1 MVDITAEAILDSVS
15 SNGGDNARL
24 LTVRCRYP
32 KFIHGEHLRHRTF
45 SFSVSSSR
53 AIPVAKNLAEV
64 RSDELRA
71 GPVWWGREQKGMS
84 SGDELDREKIWPAPY
99 SPKEQAEWEWKMAA
113 LDATTRAWNLQ
124 QLGAHKSIVNR
135 ILEPFLHVNV
145 LVTGTT
151 PGWMNFFGLRL
162 DKAAQPEIRALAE
175 ACWRVWNDSAP
186 RTLKTGEWHL
196 PYADDNDS
204 ICESNVFWEQWDRRK
219 ASGYEGSYVDIRKR
233 LSVARCAH
241 LSYESFET
249 GARMTVE
256 QCLQVYDKLV
266 GSVPIHASPA
276 EHQATPDRMDDPVI
290 VHYSNEPWA
299 HPELG
304 GNLGPGWIQ
313 LRKTLPGEAI
323 APLPEV
329 YR

>member
-1 MVDITAEAILDSVS
+1 MPDITATAILDSVS

-32 KFIHGEHLRHRTF
+32 KFIHGEHLRHRAF

-53 AIPVAKNLAEV
+53 AIPVVKNLAEV

-84 SGDELDREKIWPAPY
+84 SGDELGTEKIWPAPY

-113 LDATTRAWNLQ
+113 LDATTRAWNLHT
-124 QLGAHKSIVNR
+124 LGAHKSIVNR

-151 PGWMNFFGLRL
+151 SGWLNFFGLRL
-162 DKAAQPEIRALAE
+162 DRAAQPEIRALAE
-175 ACWRVWNDSAP
+175 ACWAVWNESQPRALAP
-186 RTLKTGEWHL
+186 GEWHL
-196 PYADDNDS
+196 PFTD
-204 ICESNVFWEQWDRRK
+204 ESDYGPVATDGEVATNSLSVCQK
-219 ASGYEGSYVDIRKR
+219 V
-233 LSVARCAH
+233 SVARCAH

-249 GARMTVE
+249 GQRMTVE
-256 QCLQVYDKLV
+256 QCLNLYQRLV

-276 EHQATPDRMDDPVI
+276 EHQATPDYKMDYENLRI
-290 VHYSNEPWA
+290 SLESRWA
-299 HPELG
+299 NSDKS
-304 GNLGPGWIQ
+304 GNLGPGWVQ
-313 LRKTLPGEAI
+313 LRKTLPGEAV
-323 APLPEV
+323 APLPEA